1 MPSTYN
7 DIYIELRNAL
17 RSNNIASYNLEARV
31 IICSASGKTNTE
43 YLRDMALY
51 ATPKIEAKAKD
62 MLERRLC
69 GEPVAYITNSWEF
82 YGLPFYITPDVL
94 IPRMDTEVVVDAAV
108 EILRYMGKFDARILD
123 LCCGSGCIGCAI
135 ANEFPASRIVEI
147 DLSAR
152 ALEVCRKNVELN
164 HMTPRTMF
172 IQTDA
177 KSMPP
182 MGIGTFDLIVCNPPY
197 IPSDMIPKLDASV
210 RDYEPVWAL
219 DGGTDGLDFYRKII
233 KNWKR
238 LLRNGG
244 YMIFEIGEGQ
254 DEILKKLFLTN
265 GYHNV
270 EYRQDTLNTNRVV
283 MARI

>member
-197 IPSDMIPKLDASV
+197 IPSDMIPKLMHRFATMN
-210 RDYEPVWAL
+210 RY
-219 DGGTDGLDFYRKII
+219 GL
-233 KNWKR
+233 
-238 LLRNGG
+238 
-244 YMIFEIGEGQ
+244 
-254 DEILKKLFLTN
+254 
-265 GYHNV
+265 
-270 EYRQDTLNTNRVV
+270 
-283 MARI
+283 